1 MSTIEKNKKQVGA
14 QHLKKDGNNQ
24 FDLLGITAVS
34 GISIKKAAEL
44 YVKLGISNL
53 NELYQAC
60 KDGKLVDIKGW
71 GLSTQ
76 QRIKS
81 EIELNILWMHTQ
93 CTKIRKEGEGASGE
107 RFDRE
112 FLLNLVKEQAKVN
125 LEKID

>member
-1 MSTIEKNKKQVGA
+1 MSTREKNVEKKS
-14 QHLKKDGNNQ
+14 NNQ

-44 YVKLGISNL
+44 HVKLGISNL
-53 NELYQAC
+53 NELYEAC
-60 KDGKLVDIKGW
+60 KEGKLAEIKGW

-81 EIELNILWMHTQ
+81 EIELNILWVHTQ
-93 CTKIRKEGEGASGE
+93 CTKFRRNGNAMGGE

-112 FLLNLVKEQAKVN
+112 FLLNIVNEQAKEN
-125 LEKID
+125 LKQFY

>member
-1 MSTIEKNKKQVGA
+1 MSKREKNTKK
-14 QHLKKDGNNQ
+14 KKDNQ
-24 FDLLGITAVS
+24 FDLLGLTSVS

-44 YVKLGISNL
+44 HVKLGVSNL

-60 KDGKLVDIKGW
+60 KDGKLVNVKGW

-81 EIELNILWMHTQ
+81 EIELNVLWLHTQ
-93 CTKIRKEGEGASGE
+93 CTKIKKEAAGVGGE

-112 FLLNLVKEQAKVN
+112 FLLNIVNEQAKVN